1 MPEMVD
7 KTLSLVRAYGNSHRA
22 GLGSGAMERF
32 VARFSGQKPGI
43 DSQRQQGESVASR
56 RSFGQLP
63 EIKQHSVI
71 EQSVRPVSDSHANS
85 SALFGGFG
93 PSLADCQL
101 VSQGL
106 KCPGK

>member
-1 MPEMVD
+1 M
-7 KTLSLVRAYGNSHRA
+7 
-22 GLGSGAMERF
+22 
-32 VARFSGQKPGI
+32 

-56 RSFGQLP
+56 RSFRQLP
-63 EIKQHSVI
+63 ETRQHSVI

-85 SALFGGFG
+85 SALFGGLDT
-93 PSLADCQL
+93 SLADCRM